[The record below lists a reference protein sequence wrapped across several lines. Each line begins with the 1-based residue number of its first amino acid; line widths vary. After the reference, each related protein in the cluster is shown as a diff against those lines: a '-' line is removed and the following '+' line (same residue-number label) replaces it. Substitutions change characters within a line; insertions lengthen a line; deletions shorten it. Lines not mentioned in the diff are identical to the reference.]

1 MKRWRWHRIRALL
14 LALLLG
20 LSMSV
25 AVSHASSMSAEMAI
39 VAGGAEPGSKSC
51 DACNGDDLSAGLGTC
66 LSVCGSAGHGLV
78 PDGPAALPPF
88 HKADPSPAH
97 RQAGGHT
104 SHPDHGP
111 PKALTLV

>member
-1 MKRWRWHRIRALL
+1 MRALL

-20 LSMSV
+20 LSMSL
-25 AVSHASSMSAEMAI
+25 AVSHASSMSAEMT
-39 VAGGAEPGSKSC
+39 VAAEGTEPGSKSC
-51 DACNGDDLSAGLGTC
+51 DDCKGDDLSAGLGTC

-78 PDGPAALPPF
+78 PEGPAALPPF
-88 HKADPSPAH
+88 DKADPRLAH

-111 PKALTLV
+111 PKALTLI